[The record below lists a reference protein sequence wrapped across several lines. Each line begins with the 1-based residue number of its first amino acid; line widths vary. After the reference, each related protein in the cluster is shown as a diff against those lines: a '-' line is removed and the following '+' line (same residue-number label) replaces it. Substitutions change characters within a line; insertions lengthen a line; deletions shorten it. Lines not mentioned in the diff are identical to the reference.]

1 MSYNQK
7 KKKEN
12 KKEAE
17 VAILI
22 EKIDFKTK
30 AIKEDKEEH

>member
-1 MSYNQK
+1 MSYNQEK
-7 KKKEN
+7 KRKQEE
-12 KKEAE
+12 EAE

-30 AIKEDKEEH
+30 AIKER